1 VELCI
6 LSIEYSKKTFEINTI
21 NTPKGDQPT
30 AIKKLVEGLD
40 DGLVYQ
46 TLLGATGTGKTF
58 TMAQVIKET
67 NRPALVIA
75 PNKTLCA
82 QLYSEMKAFFPNA
95 AVEYF
100 VSYFDYFQPETYLP
114 AQDKYIEK
122 DSLVNKY
129 LETLRLAATK
139 SILTRQDTII
149 VATVSAIYGLGETT
163 SVTENVINFRVNR
176 RITVTDVV
184 KMMVKTLYTPTANDK
199 ILEAGQFKKGGD
211 TLTVQPADA
220 EDYAIRVEFFDDII
234 ESIKKI
240 DPLTGKIIESLQSFT
255 LFPASHYVIADNAMP
270 PALQSIQTELEER
283 VKFLTSNGKLIEAQ
297 RLEQRTKFDLEMLS
311 EINYCKGIENY
322 SRHFTGREV
331 GSPPPTL
338 LDYLPKNALIFIDES
353 HTTIPQLGSMFS
365 GDKTRK
371 EKLVDFGF
379 RLPSTFDARPL
390 KFSEIEERF
399 TQVIFVSATPGDY
412 ELTKSDG
419 EIAEQVIR
427 PTGIVDPQ
435 IEIRPIK
442 SQVEDLM
449 SEITKRA
456 KKKERVLVTVLSK
469 RMAELLTEFYIDH
482 GIKARYLHGDVDAV
496 ERVEILRDL
505 RLGAFDVL
513 IGINLLREG
522 LDLPE
527 VSLVAIMDADKE
539 GFLRNTRSIIQTIG
553 RAARNINGHA
563 ILYADTVT
571 GSMKAAI
578 GETDRR
584 RKKQVAFNK
593 ANGITPINAANQI
606 RAMLDQEPEEV
617 VFDGSLYDKSLKEL
631 QKLMKEAAQNLEY
644 EKAAQYRD
652 RIAELNKQSIGH
664 IT

>member
-1 VELCI
+1 
-6 LSIEYSKKTFEINTI
+6 LSIEYSKNTFQINTT

-30 AIKKLVEGLD
+30 AIKKLVTGLD
-40 DGLVYQ
+40 DGLVFQ

-67 NRPALVIA
+67 NRPALIIA

-149 VATVSAIYGLGETT
+149 VATVSAIYGLGETHQ
-163 SVTENVINFRVNR
+163 VTENVINFRINR
-176 RITVTDVV
+176 KIKVTDVV
-184 KMMVKTLYTPTANDK
+184 KMMVKTLYTAVANDK
-199 ILEAGQFKKGGD
+199 IMQAGQFKKGGD
-211 TLTVQPADA
+211 TLTIQPADA
-220 EDYAIRVEFFDDII
+220 EDYAIRVQFDDDVI

-240 DPLTGKIIESLQSFT
+240 DPLTGKVIEPLENFT
-255 LFPASHYVIADNAMP
+255 LFPASHYVIADDMMA
-270 PALQSIQTELEER
+270 PALQSIKDEMEER
-283 VKFLTSNGKLIEAQ
+283 VKYLQDAGKLLEAT
-297 RLEQRTKFDLEMLS
+297 RLERRTRFDLEMLH

-322 SRHFTGREV
+322 SRHFTGREI
-331 GSPPPTL
+331 GEPPPTL
-338 LDYLPKNALIFIDES
+338 FDYLPKNALIFFDES
-353 HTTIPQLGSMFS
+353 HSTLPQLYAMYQ
-365 GDKTRK
+365 GDRTRK

-379 RLPSTFDARPL
+379 RLPSTYDARPL
-390 KFSEIEERF
+390 KFTEIEERI
-399 TQVIFVSATPGDY
+399 TQAIFVSATPGTY
-412 ELTKSDG
+412 ELAKSAG
-419 EIAEQVIR
+419 EIADQVIR
-427 PTGIVDPQ
+427 PTGIVDPE
-435 IEIRPIK
+435 IEIRPTK

-449 SEITKRA
+449 SEITDRA
-456 KKKERVLVTVLSK
+456 KKNERVLVTVLSK
-469 RMAELLTEFYIDH
+469 RMAELLTEFYNDH

-539 GFLRNTRSIIQTIG
+539 GFLRNERSIIQTVG

-563 ILYADTVT
+563 ILYADKIT

-578 GETDRR
+578 DETNRR
-584 RKKQVAFNK
+584 RAKQLAFNE
-593 ANGITPINAANQI
+593 ANGIVPVNAANQI
-606 RAMLDQEPEEV
+606 RAMLDQEPEEI
-617 VFDGSLYDKSLKEL
+617 VFEPELYDKSLKEL

-644 EKAAQYRD
+644 EKAAKYRD

-664 IT
+664 A